1 MRLLLD
7 THVLIWWD
15 AGQRLSSAAR
25 AAIREADEVFVSA
38 ASAWEIA
45 IKASLGKVVSSRS
58 VLQATV
64 ECGFVELPVTFAHT
78 EQLATLPALHRDP
91 FDRLLV
97 AQALAENLSVVT
109 RDPAIARYRV
119 AVIAA

>member
-15 AGQRLSSAAR
+15 VGARLSREAR
-25 AAIREADEVFVSA
+25 NAIRDADEVYVSA

-45 IKASLGKVVSSRS
+45 IKTARGRIVTSRTVSDAVQTS
-58 VLQATV
+58 
-64 ECGFVELPVTFAHT
+64 GFTELPVLFRHADALTA
-78 EQLATLPALHRDP
+78 LPPLHRDP

-97 AQALAENLSVVT
+97 AQAHVEKLTIVT
-109 RDPAIARYRV
+109 RDAFVSQY
-119 AVIAA
+119 AVKVIRA